1 MAQLTL
7 EIRADPKV
15 VVYLPHI
22 LVVEALMI
30 SLFSFIPWKQPFL
43 LVFEVACKFGIVS
56 FALIVRPRLVYFEI
70 SQPAT
75 SVTFFFY
82 TTRFSRKTLFPFQL
96 WLWSAI
102 DVIALQKAK
111 FLHIFQKAAVFYL
124 EPIQFFNF
132 FQTNKL
138 VSHLNVRDMTESCR
152 HTNLPLLEFLS
163 SLYNLLFLTQSNID
177 ISERVWLWILYK
189 IR

>member
-7 EIRADPKV
+7 EIRADPEV

-30 SLFSFIPWKQPFL
+30 SLFSFKPWKQPFL
-43 LVFEVACKFGIVS
+43 LLSEVACKLGVVS
-56 FALIVRPRLVYFEI
+56 FALIVRPRLIYFEI

-75 SVTFFFY
+75 SITFFFY
-82 TTRFSRKTLFPFQL
+82 TTRFSRNTLFPFQL
-96 WLWSAI
+96 GLWSAI
-102 DVIALQKAK
+102 DVIALQKTK
-111 FLHIFQKAAVFYL
+111 FLHVFQKAAVFYL

-132 FQTNKL
+132 FQANNL
-138 VSHLNVRDMTESCR
+138 ISHLNVRNMTESCR

-163 SLYNLLFLTQSNID
+163 SLYYLLFLTQSNIE
-177 ISERVWLWILYK
+177 ISERVWLWILYQ
-189 IR
+189 IH